1 MQGLELRA
9 YPQGFSLQ
17 TVASET
23 SSAMVILGAEALY
36 LRLSFETQRQPE
48 AETSFSQ
55 TENFQA
61 PPPLGAEP
69 LHFMFL

>member
-9 YPQGFSLQ
+9 YPQGYSLQ

-48 AETSFSQ
+48 AETSVSQ

-61 PPPLGAEP
+61 PPQLGAEP